1 MTKENNENNFI
12 SHLVELRKRLIHSL
26 IFLFIFSTP
35 LNVFADEAKDWLKM
49 EIDKI
54 IYAYQNNDLPSENR
68 FLMIEQT
75 INNNFAGSGIAKFVA
90 GKSWN
95 GASKD
100 TKLEY
105 VKLFKR
111 HLALNI
117 ASMMQGY
124 SNQNYELTNSNYDEK
139 NKVSLID
146 MEVYTDTG
154 SIQVTWRVKKS
165 KDRYFVIDLLVAD
178 ISLVV
183 TKRSEFNSMLK
194 TVDYNLDQFNEKL
207 IAQNELSYSKLLN

>member
-1 MTKENNENNFI
+1 M
-12 SHLVELRKRLIHSL
+12 RLKNILAFVL
-26 IFLFIFSTP
+26 IFFVA
-35 LNVFADEAKDWLKM
+35 LNLKANEARSWLNI

-54 IYAYQNNDLPSENR
+54 ISSYQNIDLPNENK

-75 INNNFAGSGIAKFVA
+75 INNNFAGTGIAKFVA

-95 GASKD
+95 GASKEI
-100 TKLEY
+100 KLEY
-105 VKLFKR
+105 IQLFKR

-124 SNQNYELTNSNYDEK
+124 SNQNYRLTNSKYDEK
-139 NKVSLID
+139 NKVTLID
-146 MEVYTDTG
+146 MEIFSNTG

-165 KDRYFVIDLLVAD
+165 KDRFFVIDLLVAD

-194 TVDYNLDQFNEKL
+194 TVNYNLAEFNNIL
-207 IAQNELSYSKLLN
+207 LAQNESGYQKLIN

>member
-1 MTKENNENNFI
+1 MHFFRI
-12 SHLVELRKRLIHSL
+12 L
-26 IFLFIFSTP
+26 IFLFIFFTS
-35 LNVFADEAKDWLKM
+35 LNAFADEAKDWLKV

-105 VKLFKR
+105 IKLFKR

-146 MEVYTDTG
+146 MEVYSDTG

-194 TVDYNLDQFNEKL
+194 TVDYNLDQFNKKL
-207 IAQNELSYSKLLN
+207 IAQNDLSYSKLLN